1 MPAIT
6 LPFDFNLNVSVQAGD
21 TAYYVPTTTT
31 ADFNVNS
38 SAIVE
43 IGLIT
48 VVDQINNT
56 ITCDTSLPTNS
67 WPIEGDFILFS
78 KDNKVNMA
86 SLLGYYAKVKIRNN
100 SKTKAEMF
108 QINADYFESSK

>member
-86 SLLGYYAKVKIRNN
+86 SLLGYYAEIKFSNN
-100 SKTKAEMF
+100 SIAESELF
-108 QINADYFESSK
+108 SVGAEVFESSK

>member
-38 SAIVE
+38 IIPFDDLLILFITFSKNSIVE
-43 IGLIT
+43 VEIANNEPSVSSGPKAKNIATSPSPLLDTNLIGFA
-48 VVDQINNT
+48 V
-56 ITCDTSLPTNS
+56 
-67 WPIEGDFILFS
+67 
-78 KDNKVNMA
+78 
-86 SLLGYYAKVKIRNN
+86 
-100 SKTKAEMF
+100 
-108 QINADYFESSK
+108 